1 MSQSGKHSKGYK
13 VPDKKQMPSRTAAVK
28 HPWANLLEEKP
39 WIYVILLFAIV
50 SILYFPTAFQK
61 MYPPASDT
69 IQWQGAAHTIIEYN
83 KTHSDK
89 ALWQPNMFGG
99 MPSYLI
105 SLPNAYPFVEN
116 VTKLV
121 DFVMNWRI
129 FLLFIGGLGVFIL
142 LRFMGMDAFT
152 SFFGAIAFVFSSH
165 WTGLLDIGHNTKYRA
180 IMWIPWVVW
189 GIMYLKE
196 KRNLLGIGL
205 SSAFLIAQL
214 RENHPQISYYLYI
227 FIGMYWVYCLIE
239 NFKSKE
245 WSGFAAF
252 TVMLAASFVFMA
264 LAVMNPYL
272 STWEYGHYTIR
283 GGETGL
289 DKAYAQGWSFHPLE
303 IITFVIPDFF
313 GGINQTYWGW
323 MEFTQIYNYMGILVL
338 ALAIFALGGKR
349 KRLAWF
355 LWISSAIFLVMSF
368 GRHFNA
374 LSDLLLRYLPYFNK
388 FRVPSM
394 LLTIPQFLFAV
405 LAALGL
411 SAIIEK
417 YKADDKA
424 YTKKV
429 QTWLIVIAVLFVLFL
444 AAGKGIFKGLPFTT
458 EGEMAQLRQNNALSQ
473 LPQIKEMRLNMLWKS
488 GALSLLFLTL
498 GMGSILLFLRRN
510 MVKTVFLILI
520 LLLVFV
526 DLWIY
531 TGKSLKSIEPARFRD
546 DNFAKR
552 DFDEYLHSDTDTYR
566 IFPINNNMTGMQRM
580 AAYWAFHHQTIQGYH
595 GAKLKRYQEIL
606 ENCIDAEL
614 RQQRINWNVI
624 NMLNTKYIVFSDTL
638 PFMNLQPV
646 FTSNQAEVVVHKN
659 WTALPRAWFV
669 DSLQV
674 MTEPKAI
681 WEQLNS
687 DAFNPA
693 ATAIVEEEIAGT
705 EKPEVKNASLTAFG
719 MHNISF
725 EVETDR
731 QSFLTVSEVYYPAG
745 WKAYIDGKETEIYP
759 VNYILRG
766 VVVPAGKH
774 TLEMKFEPQSYK
786 LSLVL
791 SLIGLL
797 VSALSLVGGLLLW
810 FRKRKGKAIPAPA
823 NN

>member
-1 MSQSGKHSKGYK
+1 MSQHPTHSKKYK
-13 VPDKKQMPSRTAAVK
+13 VPDKKQTPSKTAAVK
-28 HPWANLLEEKP
+28 HPWANFLEEKP
-39 WIYVILLFAIV
+39 WIYVIILFALI

-69 IQWQGAAHTIIEYN
+69 IQWQGAAQKIIEYN

-116 VTKLV
+116 ITKAV
-121 DFVMNWRI
+121 DHVMNWRI
-129 FLLFIGGLGVFIL
+129 FLLFIGGLGVFLL
-142 LRFMGMDAFT
+142 LRFMGLDAFT

-196 KRNLLGIGL
+196 HRNLLGLGL
-205 SSAFLIAQL
+205 ASAFLIAQL

-227 FIGMYWVYCLIE
+227 FIGMYWVYCLVE

-245 WSGFAAF
+245 WSRFAAF
-252 TVMLAASFVFMA
+252 TMMLVTVFIVMG

-355 LWISSAIFLVMSF
+355 LWISSVIFLIMSF

-374 LSDLLLRYLPYFNK
+374 LSDLLLKYLPYFNK

-394 LLTIPQFLFAV
+394 LLVIPQFLFAV

-417 YKADDKA
+417 YKAEDKA
-424 YTKKV
+424 FTRKV

-458 EGEMAQLRQNNALSQ
+458 EGEMAQLKQNNAIGQ
-473 LPQIKEMRLNMLWKS
+473 LPQIKEMRLNLLYKS

-498 GMGSILLFLRRN
+498 GMGAILLFLRKN
-510 MVKTVFLILI
+510 LNKTVFLILI
-520 LLLVFV
+520 LLIVFI

-531 TGKSLKSIEPARFRD
+531 TGKSLKNIEPARFRD
-546 DNFAKR
+546 DYFTKR
-552 DFDEYLHSDTDTYR
+552 DYDEFLLSDTETYR
-566 IFPINNNMTGMQRM
+566 IFPINNNMSGVSRM
-580 AAYWAFHHQTIQGYH
+580 AAYWAYHHQTIQGYH

-606 ENCIDAEL
+606 ENCLDAQL
-614 RQQRINWNVI
+614 RQQRINWNVV

-638 PFMNLQPV
+638 PFINLQPV
-646 FTSNQAEVVVHKN
+646 FTSESYEIVVHKN
-659 WTALPRAWFV
+659 WSALPRAWFV

-681 WEQLNS
+681 WDELNK
-687 DAFNPA
+687 DTFNPA
-693 ATAIVEEEIAGT
+693 VTAIVEEEITGT
-705 EKPEVKNASLTAFG
+705 EQPEVKNVSQTGFG
-719 MHNISF
+719 MHEISF

-731 QSFLTVSEVYYPAG
+731 QSFLTVSEIYYPAG
-745 WKAYIDGKETEIYP
+745 WKAYIDGQETRIYP

-774 TLEMKFEPQSYK
+774 KLEMKFEPRSYK
-786 LSLVL
+786 MSTML

-797 VSALSLVGGLLLW
+797 VSALSLLAGAFLW
-810 FRKRKGKAIPAPA
+810 YRSQRKAAVPAS
-823 NN
+823 